1 MVISMTGTA
10 QVCDYGLGPIISNP
24 TFAIAATLGVAG
36 TSRCLAP
43 EIFDLPSEAGTES
56 TTGSKPA
63 DVFAFA
69 MLAVE
74 VFTGKIPFGNMRNE
88 MVPVQIAQGKR
99 PAKPQVAEQFGLTT
113 EMWRFIEKCWSQ
125 NPAER
130 PAMNEV
136 VRTWEGFVNGYAVF
150 PLGSFISRWIA
161 SRDNSRTHVSRTTEH
176 RTQFVGYSDSH
187 TGKHSKSPRPLNPW
201 DPVLSC

>member
-1 MVISMTGTA
+1 MVISKTGTA
-10 QVCDYGLGPIISNP
+10 QICDYGLGPIISNP
-24 TFAIAATLGVAG
+24 TFANAATLGVVG
-36 TSRCLAP
+36 TSRWLAP

-56 TTGSKPA
+56 TAGSKPA

-99 PAKPQVAEQFGLTT
+99 PVKPQAVEQLGLTA
-113 EMWRFIEKCWSQ
+113 EMWKFIEKCWSQ

-130 PAMNEV
+130 PTMSEV
-136 VRTWEGFVNGYAVF
+136 VRTWEGFVNRYVVF
-150 PLGSFISRWIA
+150 PLGLFINRWITP
-161 SRDNSRTHVSRTTEH
+161 RDNSHTYVSETTER
-176 RTQFVGYSDSH
+176 RTQFVESPDSY
-187 TGKHSKSPRPLNPW
+187 TEEYGKSPRPLNPF
-201 DPVLSC
+201 DRVLNC